1 MFWEWGVKMG
11 YTHYWELK
19 KDSPKLSK
27 GCMEDINKVMKEY
40 KNIIQYEEDNKK
52 KPIITNTLIRFN
64 GIGEDGHETFY
75 FETPPKEDKHSGF
88 RKDGFQF
95 NFCKTARKP
104 YDIVVCKLLLI
115 LKAELQDNM
124 KLSSDGFSNCE
135 VSFDG
140 EWNKAIWDI
149 KQMDYKINA
158 VAYSRDKGE
167 SPYVDCE
174 IKSIKKEVV

>member
-1 MFWEWGVKMG
+1 MIKTGF
-11 YTHYWELK
+11 THYWELK
-19 KDSPKLSK
+19 KGTPKLSK
-27 GCMEDINKVMKEY
+27 ECMEDVNKVIEKY
-40 KNIIQYEEDNKK
+40 KDIIQYENDNKK
-52 KPIITNTLIRFN
+52 KPIVTDTLIRFN

-75 FETPPKEDKHSGF
+75 FEVPPKEEEFSKF
-88 RKDGFQF
+88 KDGFLF

-149 KQMDYKINA
+149 KQMGYKINA
-158 VAYSRDKGE
+158 MAYSRDKGK

-174 IKSIKKEVV
+174 IKSIEKVI

>member
-1 MFWEWGVKMG
+1 MG

-19 KDSPKLSK
+19 KDSPELSK
-27 GCMEDINKVMKEY
+27 GRMKDVNKVMR
-40 KNIIQYEEDNKK
+40 QYEDIVRYENSNIK

-75 FETPPKEDKHSGF
+75 FETPPKEEKHQQF
-88 RKDGFQF
+88 KDGFLF

-124 KLSSDGFSNCE
+124 RLSSDGFSNSY
-135 VSFDG
+135 VAFDG
-140 EWNKAIWDI
+140 EWNKAIWDV
-149 KQMDYKINA
+149 KQMGYKINA
-158 VAYSRDKGE
+158 IAYSRYKGD

-174 IKSIKKEVV
+174 IKSITKEE